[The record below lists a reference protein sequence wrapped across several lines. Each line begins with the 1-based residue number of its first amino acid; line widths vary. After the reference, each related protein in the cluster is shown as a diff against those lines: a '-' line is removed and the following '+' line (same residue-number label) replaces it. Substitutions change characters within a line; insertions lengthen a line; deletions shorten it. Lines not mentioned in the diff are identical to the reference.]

1 MVLQLNLL
9 HPRKLRGEERGG
21 VALSVLHMQ
30 KKKKKKSR
38 RRLRSE
44 SLLEPK

>member
-30 KKKKKKSR
+30 KKKKV
-38 RRLRSE
+38 E
-44 SLLEPK
+44 GG

>member
-30 KKKKKKSR
+30 KKKSR